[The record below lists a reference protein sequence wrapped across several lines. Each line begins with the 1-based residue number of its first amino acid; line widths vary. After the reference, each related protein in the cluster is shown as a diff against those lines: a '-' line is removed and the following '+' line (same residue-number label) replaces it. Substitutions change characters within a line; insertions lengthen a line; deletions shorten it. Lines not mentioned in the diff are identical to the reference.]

1 MSKITEH
8 LNRAF
13 DRVLTDAG
21 EVLSFRGENIVCVI
35 GQGSLKDT
43 TKFTDDIY
51 PAWDMV
57 IQIKESLIRESE
69 PPLVDEELFH
79 GTKRYKVM
87 MVEYRDGAAPYY
99 NLFVKGDISA

>member
-69 PPLVDEELFH
+69 PPLVDEELFTGKR
-79 GTKRYKVM
+79 GTK
-87 MVEYRDGAAPYY
+87 
-99 NLFVKGDISA
+99 